1 MPRKAS
7 THDASALS
15 KSMTARSKTAKAKSK
30 DKATPRTEAR
40 KTASEAASKHTA
52 AAATQGGSLRRS
64 RSRSLSPDDRPN
76 PRFAYPDHSR
86 RAESPDFD
94 IPTITGSES
103 DEDTTGS
110 TKNPTPSQDAP
121 SQNAPVDDSESSETE
136 AASTSSPTKN
146 LTLDKAPDSPTSE
159 PPIAN
164 RYRSL
169 FDAESGEAEEEGAV
183 SEPQE
188 MSNDL
193 DEQQERY
200 QSAQLQGAS
209 APPTPVV
216 VAKEEPVLE
225 QQREKLVLENAANK
239 KTLKEIEDQI
249 LYLLQTAKGNILD
262 DERLIETLG
271 ASKITANKIKEKVRE
286 AAVTQ
291 QMIAEKRQGY
301 LPVAF
306 RASQLFFCIAD
317 LTVIDPMYQYAL
329 EWFINLFVFSISRAE
344 SSSVLATR
352 LDNLNDAFTFI
363 LYQNVCR
370 SLFEKDKLLFAF
382 LLAIKILVGKGTID
396 SGELRYFFTGNTQ
409 MDVQKSK
416 PAGSEA
422 WLNDK
427 TWANIVGLDALPSFV
442 GFSDAFFATELGLW
456 EISYNSTDPAE
467 TLGDIS
473 SLASLD
479 AFQRIIVLRCLRPDK
494 VIPAVMSFV
503 ATEMGQRFI
512 EPQPFDLKAGF
523 DDSNCSTPLIF
534 VLTPGADPMSELL
547 KLAAELGFN
556 KKFVAISLGQGQGP
570 LAENAIAEAIDNG
583 TWEIT
588 PDRVHA
594 SFRLWLTSEP
604 TRAFPSYI
612 LQHGVK
618 MTNEPPKGMRA
629 NLKGS
634 YLTIDEQWVANC
646 KRPREFKKLLF
657 GLCFFHA
664 VVRERTKF
672 GPLGWNIS
680 YVFSSSD
687 LAISK
692 DQLKL
697 LWMTCSQT
705 ILSPKSWDEVL
716 DETAR
721 DIAAKLP
728 PLFDIEKA

>member
-1 MPRKAS
+1 MLENIY
-7 THDASALS
+7 TH
-15 KSMTARSKTAKAKSK
+15 R
-30 DKATPRTEAR
+30 
-40 KTASEAASKHTA
+40 
-52 AAATQGGSLRRS
+52 
-64 RSRSLSPDDRPN
+64 
-76 PRFAYPDHSR
+76 
-86 RAESPDFD
+86 
-94 IPTITGSES
+94 
-103 DEDTTGS
+103 
-110 TKNPTPSQDAP
+110 
-121 SQNAPVDDSESSETE
+121 
-136 AASTSSPTKN
+136 N
-146 LTLDKAPDSPTSE
+146 LTETLGEAVQIRAWTIAKLPNDSFSIDNAIMLQRSNRWPLMID
-159 PPIAN
+159 PQGQAN
-164 RYRSL
+164 RWVKNMEESNNLKVVKQSQTGFVRMLENSIMIGAAVLIENMPEEIDPMLEPILLKQIVKTGGVSTIRLGDNTVEY
-169 FDAESGEAEEEGAV
+169 DANFRLYMTTKLRNPHYPPETCVKVNLLNFMATEEG
-183 SEPQE
+183 
-188 MSNDL
+188 
-193 DEQQERY
+193 
-200 QSAQLQGAS
+200 LQDQMLGI
-209 APPTPVV
+209 V

-225 QQREKLVLENAANK
+225 QQREKLVLEDAANK

-249 LYLLQTAKGNILD
+249 LYLLQTAKDNILD
-262 DERLIETLG
+262 DERLNETLG
-271 ASKITANKIKEKVRE
+271 ASKITANKIEEKGFT
-286 AAVTQ
+286 A
-291 QMIAEKRQGY
+291 
-301 LPVAF
+301 
-306 RASQLFFCIAD
+306 FFCIAD

-409 MDVQKSK
+409 MNVQKSK

-442 GFSDAFFATELGLW
+442 DFSDAFATELGLW

-588 PDRVHA
+588 PDRVHG

-692 DQLKL
+692 DQLKI
-697 LWMTCSQT
+697 S
-705 ILSPKSWDEVL
+705 L
-716 DETAR
+716 D
-721 DIAAKLP
+721 DLQPNDPIPYAAL
-728 PLFDIEKA
+728 A